1 MSLSDGRV
9 TLVLF
14 FAICGVVLGN
24 GLLTGNREGRPL
36 SAPSELDSSFRTVTQ
51 VPAQIPAQ
59 SPLWNDSADDPQK
72 PNYESASL
80 DILPLGTRLGGRQ
93 LAQRLRVLRGRE
105 QVVPWGARS
114 VGIYSVSAPSV
125 AGDHRLVNDYLEGF
139 QPYVVANPM
148 LPLYALAQRKQYQLD
163 AQQYAGR
170 QEVWQTSREAYAFAR
185 GDCEDHALILA
196 DWLMAMGEDAR
207 VVLGDY
213 RGGGHAWVVL
223 FKNGREYLLE
233 ATKKAGLTRSKPY
246 PLASLHR
253 DYHPQLMFN
262 RYDFWQNQGS
272 KYTTRYAGSQWR
284 KQSYYRAAPRS
295 MTSFHSASKR

>member
-9 TLVLF
+9 TVVLF
-14 FAICGVVLGN
+14 FAICGAVLGN
-24 GLLTGNREGRPL
+24 GLLAGNRDGRPSL
-36 SAPSELDSSFRTVTQ
+36 TPSELDPSLRPDTQ
-51 VPAQIPAQ
+51 LRSQSPTQAPTQKTAQ
-59 SPLWNDSADDPQK
+59 SPVWSESSDHAER
-72 PNYESASL
+72 PNYAAASL
-80 DILPLGTRLGGRQ
+80 DILPLDARLEGRQ
-93 LAQRLRVLRGRE
+93 LAQRLAALRGKE
-105 QVVPWGARS
+105 QVIPLGTRA
-114 VGIYSVSAPSV
+114 VGIYSMSAPSV

-139 QPYVVANPM
+139 QPYPVTNPM
-148 LPLYALAQRKQYQLD
+148 LPLYALAQRKHYQLD

-223 FKNGREYLLE
+223 FKNGKEYLLE
-233 ATKKAGLTRSKPY
+233 ATKKSGLTRSKPY

-272 KYTTRYAGSQWR
+272 KYTTRYAGSAWR
-284 KQSYYRAAPRS
+284 KQSHYRPS
-295 MTSFHSASKR
+295 L

>member
-9 TLVLF
+9 TVVLF
-14 FAICGVVLGN
+14 FAICGVVFGN
-24 GLLTGNREGRPL
+24 GLVAGNRDGRPSL
-36 SAPSELDSSFRTVTQ
+36 TPSELDPSSRPDTQ
-51 VPAQIPAQ
+51 LSTQSPAQKTAQ
-59 SPLWNDSADDPQK
+59 SPVWSESSDHFER
-72 PNYESASL
+72 PNYAGASL
-80 DILPLGTRLGGRQ
+80 DILPLDARLEGRQ
-93 LAQRLRVLRGRE
+93 LAQRLATLSGRE
-105 QVVPWGARS
+105 QVIPLGTRG
-114 VGIYSVSAPSV
+114 VGIYSMSAPSV

-139 QPYVVANPM
+139 QPYPVTNAM
-148 LPLYALAQRKQYQLD
+148 LPLYALAQRKHYQLD

-223 FKNGREYLLE
+223 FKNGKEYLLE
-233 ATKKAGLTRSKPY
+233 ATKKSGLTRSKPY

-272 KYTTRYAGSQWR
+272 KYTTRYAGSAWR
-284 KQSYYRAAPRS
+284 KQSHYRPS
-295 MTSFHSASKR
+295 L